1 MISSW
6 IAELVLQDNNLDV
19 TMVLGDGK
27 RYRVNSVGPAVYQ
40 QWMQA
45 SSKGRFWHDQIKN
58 NYTVTRLV

>member
-6 IAELVLQDNNLDV
+6 IAELVLQDNQRDV

-27 RYRVNSVGPAVYQ
+27 RYRVNRIGPGVYQ

-45 SSKGRFWHDQIKN
+45 PSKGRFWHDQIKN
-58 NYTVTRLV
+58 RYTVTRLV